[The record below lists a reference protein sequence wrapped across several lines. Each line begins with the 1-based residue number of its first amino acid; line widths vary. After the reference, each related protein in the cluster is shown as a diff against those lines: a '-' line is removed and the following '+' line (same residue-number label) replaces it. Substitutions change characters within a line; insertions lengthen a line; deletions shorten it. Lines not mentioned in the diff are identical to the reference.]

1 MEPNV
6 TAKRATLTIAEAAQV
21 LGISKSLAYKQAD
34 EGKIP
39 TIRLGDRW
47 VVPRAQ
53 LERLINGSA
62 DASAALM
69 AEAGREGAT

>member
-53 LERLINGSA
+53 LERLINGNA
-62 DASAALM
+62 DASAA
-69 AEAGREGAT
+69 

>member
-1 MEPNV
+1 MEPNE
-6 TAKRATLTIAEAAQV
+6 TPKRATLTIAEAAEV